1 MDGQIQYSPKQIL
14 IFEGVMNLLQEG
26 RPIHELKV
34 AEIAEASGMGKSTA
48 YEYFSS
54 KEEILREA
62 LTYHMSENFKNMVR
76 FVFEADTFKGILEK
90 ALLYLEDSLEKRF
103 TGIFLLAMS
112 EHQVKSDKGHYMD
125 PFMVEK
131 MDAVTMRELERA
143 MLIGKNE
150 GSIAADVTL
159 MDLKMTVLGFFSAFV
174 HELLPLKSVH
184 CGIKLEPDLSLEN
197 SEEMIKRLHERTVR
211 LMLKTLG

>member
-1 MDGQIQYSPKQIL
+1 MDDQIQYSPKQIL

-54 KEEILREA
+54 KEEIIREA

-76 FVFEADTFKGILEK
+76 FVFEAKSFKGILEK
-90 ALLYLEDSLEKRF
+90 ALQFLEESLDKRF
-103 TGIFLLAMS
+103 MGIFLLVLS
-112 EHQVKSDKGHYMD
+112 EHQSTSAKGSYMD
-125 PFMVEK
+125 PFMMEK
-131 MDAVTMRELERA
+131 MDAVTWRELERA
-143 MLIGKNE
+143 MLIGKKE
-150 GSIAADVTL
+150 GSIAEEITL
-159 MDLKMTVLGFFSAFV
+159 EDLKMTVLGFFSAFV
-174 HELLPLKSVH
+174 HELMPLKAIH
-184 CGIKLEPDLSLEN
+184 CGLKVEQDLNLER
-197 SEEMIKRLHERTVR
+197 SEEMIERLHERTVR

>member
-1 MDGQIQYSPKQIL
+1 MDEQIQYSPKQIL

-90 ALLYLEDSLEKRF
+90 AL
-103 TGIFLLAMS
+103 
-112 EHQVKSDKGHYMD
+112 
-125 PFMVEK
+125 
-131 MDAVTMRELERA
+131 
-143 MLIGKNE
+143 
-150 GSIAADVTL
+150 
-159 MDLKMTVLGFFSAFV
+159 
-174 HELLPLKSVH
+174 
-184 CGIKLEPDLSLEN
+184 
-197 SEEMIKRLHERTVR
+197 
-211 LMLKTLG
+211 